1 MLYPKQS
8 YYPDIID
15 YLNAV
20 SLYLKS
26 LHIPDSTRYSTND
39 VINGTSHKDNLK
51 GTKHDDDI
59 YGKGGN
65 DTLSGLQG
73 DDYLYGQNGNDKLIG
88 GAGDDNLNGGAGND
102 NLNGSAGDD
111 ELNGDKG
118 NDTLIGGT
126 GVDSLH
132 GGDGNDNL
140 NGGAGND
147 ELYGNS
153 GKDTLIGGAGD
164 DSLYGGLTSLLTGG
178 TGKDTFELTSL
189 SGDIITDFSVKD
201 DEIWLS
207 KGEDG
212 LDFLELQYSDLE
224 IYFKI
229 GEAASYWDK
238 LLYNS
243 DTGVLSYDADGNGQ
257 GEATEIAVIGSH
269 LELTYAD
276 FSITEFI

>member
-1 MLYPKQS
+1 MSYPKQS
-8 YYPDIID
+8 DYPDIID

-26 LHIPDSTRYSTND
+26 LHIPDSPRYATN
-39 VINGTSHKDNLK
+39 IAYGTSHKDNLK
-51 GTKHDDDI
+51 GTKYDDDI

-111 ELNGDKG
+111 ELNGDNG

-126 GVDSLH
+126 GVDSLY
-132 GGDGNDNL
+132 GGAGNDNL
-140 NGGAGND
+140 NGGAGDD
-147 ELYGNS
+147 ELYGES

-178 TGKDTFELTSL
+178 TGKDTFVLTSL

-207 KGEDG
+207 TGDDG
-212 LDFLELQYSDLE
+212 LDFLELKYSTG
-224 IYFKI
+224 YFKI
-229 GEAASYWDK
+229 GEAASWGDK

-257 GEATEIAVIGSH
+257 GEATEIAAIGSH
-269 LELTYAD
+269 LELTSAN
-276 FSITEFI
+276 FFVPL